1 MDCNKLIPTARCVS
15 APCSIMKRDTRMT
28 VMRSNRDQPAAT
40 KFRAAQSRVPAR
52 LGCLER
58 IDFSP
63 RPQASLIARCNF
75 SRQYAELIDVP
86 IANEH
91 LDRGYHCLIVV
102 ASLGV
107 ASLLE
112 SQTFKLRLGCCI
124 GIVSHDPSPSQ
135 CRMLT
140 FAPNMAVSG
149 HPLGAI

>member
-1 MDCNKLIPTARCVS
+1 MDCNKLIPTARYVS

-107 ASLLE
+107 ASSLLKSQMLE
-112 SQTFKLRLGCCI
+112 SKRNRWCI

-135 CRMLT
+135 CTLLT
-140 FAPNMAVSG
+140 SA
-149 HPLGAI
+149 